1 MIERNTMS
9 KIKEKYH
16 YRLANKITIWPLMS
30 EGFPEMF
37 EDMVAW
43 FFEMQNMEGVT
54 VEVELKDNMNCW
66 GDSQEVTDDD
76 WNTYY
81 DIRVCLNQ
89 PLRDFVATL
98 MHELVHVQQW
108 VENEWDGDGE
118 KEAEKRQ
125 YELADAYWKGW
136 E

>member
-1 MIERNTMS
+1 MS
-9 KIKEKYH
+9 KMKEKNH
-16 YRLANKITIWPLMS
+16 YRLANKITIWPLMA

-81 DIRVCLNQ
+81 DIRVCTNQ
-89 PLRDFVATL
+89 PLRDVVATL

-108 VENEWDGDGE
+108 VENEWEGDGE
-118 KEAEKRQ
+118 KEAESRQ
-125 YELADAYWKGW
+125 YDLADAYWKGW

>member
-1 MIERNTMS
+1 MS
-9 KIKEKYH
+9 KMKEKHH
-16 YRLANKITIWPLMS
+16 YRLANNITIWPLTGMNN
-30 EGFPEMF
+30 ELF

-54 VEVELKDNMNCW
+54 VEVELKDTMNAW
-66 GDSQEVTDDD
+66 GDSQQCEDDEG
-76 WNTYY
+76 NTYY

-89 PLRDFVATL
+89 PLRDVVATL

-108 VENEWDGDGE
+108 EEDDWEGDGE
-118 KEAEKRQ
+118 KEAKSRQ

>member
-1 MIERNTMS
+1 M
-9 KIKEKYH
+9 KEKNH
-16 YRLANKITIWPLMS
+16 YRLANNITIWPLYGA
-30 EGFPEMF
+30 EINEMF

-81 DIRVCLNQ
+81 DIRVCTNQ
-89 PLRDFVATL
+89 PLRDVVATL

-108 VENEWDGDGE
+108 VENEWEGDGE
-118 KEAEKRQ
+118 KEAESRQ
-125 YELADAYWKGW
+125 YDLADAYWKGW